1 MESIYKWVEPS
12 PVRPERPPLYHS
24 KHDPNYPIVGST
36 MVKPSY
42 STTSYA
48 SLGTDKL
55 KETVK
60 PDLFLKKG
68 SGALL
73 AKTLRAYV
81 LPRLAFF
88 FFFPLGPSFLPLL
101 SFSGLPS
108 STSHPFLSFSLF
120 FPQSAPP

>member
-1 MESIYKWVEPS
+1 MRMESIYKWVEPA

-68 SGALL
+68 SRELL
-73 AKTLRAYV
+73 AKTLRA
-81 LPRLAFF
+81 
-88 FFFPLGPSFLPLL
+88 
-101 SFSGLPS
+101 
-108 STSHPFLSFSLF
+108 
-120 FPQSAPP
+120 